1 MLMQRFSPR
10 RKSCNWSELNK
21 ERCRRMEKLG
31 LMTESGRS
39 ILPDIS
45 SSNFVIS
52 SDILSAL
59 QGNEGIWENFQ
70 KFPSLYKRVR
80 IDTIQSTRKCPK
92 IFQSRLQK
100 FLDKTKS
107 GIMYGE
113 WNDYGRLL
121 NYWLELIFITYSWYV
136 VEEVGRWAKLIGEQK
151 VSR

>member
-1 MLMQRFSPR
+1 
-10 RKSCNWSELNK
+10 
-21 ERCRRMEKLG
+21 MEKLG
-31 LMTESGRS
+31 LMTEAGRS

-59 QGNEGIWENFQ
+59 QENEEIWENFQ

-92 IFQSRLQK
+92 IFQIRLQK

-121 NYWLELIFITYSWYV
+121 NY
-136 VEEVGRWAKLIGEQK
+136 
-151 VSR
+151 